1 MDVSENS
8 GFSPQIIHLIGFS
21 IIFTI
26 HFGGTSIFGNT
37 HISAQGPSKGG
48 RWFLWH
54 RCWTGGI
61 QVAWR
66 YGPWRLKPKRMV
78 GKMKPWWKW
87 ASRFCFN
94 PPNSTQKNMRKFFL
108 TKDVW
113 WKKGCVFWVIFCFWK
128 PPKKSAKKTSPDF
141 SSASFLQWATGPE
154 IRQWWGSPSRMPSS
168 SLRVAPSLVLWQRW
182 MTEGPKGSKLI
193 RIKIVPPCTGK
204 VIANLPRN
212 QLGIYYGIEKGQKTS
227 HWPTWLVTK
236 KNWWT
241 WIWFFGPSEYYR
253 PRHLCHDH
261 IFLWK
266 SIFQAASLQKI
277 RRIGGIC
284 DFFGNVC
291 R

>member
-26 HFGGTSIFGNT
+26 HFGGTSILGNP
-37 HISAQGPSKGG
+37 HIFQPRSFKRWKMILMASLLNRRNPS
-48 RWFLWH
+48 RLALWSMAFETETDG
-54 RCWTGGI
+54 WEDEALMKMSFTI
-61 QVAWR
+61 LFQS
-66 YGPWRLKPKRMV
+66 PKLN
-78 GKMKPWWKW
+78 K
-87 ASRFCFN
+87 
-94 PPNSTQKNMRKFFL
+94 KNAVFFF

-241 WIWFFGPSEYYR
+241 WIWFFGPSE
-253 PRHLCHDH
+253 
-261 IFLWK
+261 
-266 SIFQAASLQKI
+266 
-277 RRIGGIC
+277 
-284 DFFGNVC
+284 
-291 R
+291 